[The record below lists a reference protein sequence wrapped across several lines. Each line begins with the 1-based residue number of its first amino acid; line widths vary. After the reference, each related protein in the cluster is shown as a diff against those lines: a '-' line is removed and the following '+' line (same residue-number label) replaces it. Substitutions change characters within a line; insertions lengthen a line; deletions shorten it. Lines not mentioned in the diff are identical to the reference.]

1 MNVLFE
7 SIVCLDNVMV
17 GGAAEGG
24 GALRSWDLEFVFW
37 GIRRDVGVGLWHWV
51 FDDGAWDE
59 LGT

>member
-1 MNVLFE
+1 MSCLRALF
-7 SIVCLDNVMV
+7 V
-17 GGAAEGG
+17 GQCYGGAAAAEGG